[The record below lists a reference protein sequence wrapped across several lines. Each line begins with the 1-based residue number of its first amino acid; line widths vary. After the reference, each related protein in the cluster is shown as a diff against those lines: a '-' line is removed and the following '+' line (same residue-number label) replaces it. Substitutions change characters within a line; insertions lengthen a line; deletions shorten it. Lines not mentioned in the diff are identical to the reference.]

1 MKKLKMMGIMLFVS
15 TVLVG
20 CGTTAETK
28 IDEKATEKTSVSK
41 KVLNLMENSE
51 IGSMD
56 SIFTQDEASI
66 NAQSN
71 VFEGLYQLDEKDQLI
86 PAAAKEMPEISE
98 DGKRYTIKLREDGK
112 WSNGD
117 AVTANDFVFAWRKLA
132 NPKNQANYFFLLEG
146 TILNG
151 TAITKEEK
159 APEELGVKA
168 LDDYTLEVTLEKPVP
183 YFTSLLAFSP
193 FFPQNEAF
201 VKEKGQAYG
210 TSSEM
215 IVSNGP
221 FLMKNWDQSA
231 MSWDFVRNP
240 DYYDKEKVKSETI
253 HFEVLKETNTVYNLY
268 ESGELDV
275 AVLTGDF
282 AKQNRDNPDYEAIER
297 SKVYSLRLNQKRNE
311 KPSIFANE
319 NVRKAL
325 AYALDKKSLVD
336 NILANGSKEIYG
348 YIPEKFVYNPE
359 TNEDFRHE
367 AGALVKTDAKKAKEY
382 LDKAK
387 EELNGDVAIELLSRD
402 GDSDRKV
409 AEFIQGQLQETL
421 PGLTINVKTVPLN
434 NAIELMR
441 KGDYELSVGMWGP
454 DYQDPMTFL
463 ESSVS
468 GNRMNYSSPTF
479 DQLIEEA
486 TTKYAN
492 DPETRWQTLIK
503 AEKVLVEEDAAL
515 IPLYQEAR
523 SQLVR
528 PGVKGI
534 QYHNFGAT
542 STYKYAYKE

>member
-1 MKKLKMMGIMLFVS
+1 MKKLKMMGIMFFVS

-28 IDEKATEKTSVSK
+28 IDKKTTEKTSVSK

-71 VFEGLYQLDEKDQLI
+71 VFEGLYQLYEKDQLI

-168 LDDYTLEVTLEKPVP
+168 LDEYTLEVTLEKPVP

-253 HFEVLKETNTVYNLY
+253 HFKVLKETNTVYNLY

-336 NILANGSKEIYG
+336 NILADGSKEIYG

-359 TNEDFRHE
+359 TNEDFRQE

-382 LDKAK
+382 LAKAK
-387 EELNGDVAIELLSRD
+387 AELNGDVAIELLSRD

-479 DQLIEEA
+479 DQLIEES
-486 TTKYAN
+486 TTKCAN

>member
-28 IDEKATEKTSVSK
+28 RDEKATKKTSVSK
-41 KVLNLMENSE
+41 KILNLMENSE

-159 APEELGVKA
+159 APEKLGVKA

-336 NILANGSKEIYG
+336 NILADGSKEIYG

-359 TNEDFRHE
+359 TNEDFRQE

-387 EELNGDVAIELLSRD
+387 AELNGDVAIELLSRD

-523 SQLVR
+523 SQLIR

>member
-1 MKKLKMMGIMLFVS
+1 MKKLKMMGIMFFVS

-28 IDEKATEKTSVSK
+28 IDKKTTEKTSVSK

-168 LDDYTLEVTLEKPVP
+168 LDEYTLEVTLEKPVP

-253 HFEVLKETNTVYNLY
+253 HFKVLKETNTVYNLY

-336 NILANGSKEIYG
+336 NILADGSKEIYG

-359 TNEDFRHE
+359 TNEDFRQE

-382 LDKAK
+382 LAKAK
-387 EELNGDVAIELLSRD
+387 AELNGDVAIELLSRD

-479 DQLIEEA
+479 DQLIEES

>member
-28 IDEKATEKTSVSK
+28 IYEKATEKTSVSK

-98 DGKRYTIKLREDGK
+98 DGKRYTIKLKEDGK

-336 NILANGSKEIYG
+336 NILADGSKEIYG

-359 TNEDFRHE
+359 TNEDFRQE

-387 EELNGDVAIELLSRD
+387 AELNGDVAIELLSRD

-409 AEFIQGQLQETL
+409 AEFIQSQLQETL

-523 SQLVR
+523 SQLIR

>member
-1 MKKLKMMGIMLFVS
+1 MKKFKMMGIMLFVS

-20 CGTTAETK
+20 CGTTAKTK

-201 VKEKGQAYG
+201 VKEKGQDYG

-336 NILANGSKEIYG
+336 NILADGSKEIYG

-359 TNEDFRHE
+359 TNEDFRQE

-382 LDKAK
+382 LAKAK
-387 EELNGDVAIELLSRD
+387 AELNGDVAIELLSRD

>member
-193 FFPQNEAF
+193 FFPQN
-201 VKEKGQAYG
+201 
-210 TSSEM
+210 
-215 IVSNGP
+215 
-221 FLMKNWDQSA
+221 
-231 MSWDFVRNP
+231 
-240 DYYDKEKVKSETI
+240 
-253 HFEVLKETNTVYNLY
+253 VYNLY

-336 NILANGSKEIYG
+336 NILADGSKEIYG

-387 EELNGDVAIELLSRD
+387 AELNGDVAIELLSRD

>member
-1 MKKLKMMGIMLFVS
+1 MLFVS

-20 CGTTAETK
+20 CGTTAKTK

-201 VKEKGQAYG
+201 VKEKGQDYG

-336 NILANGSKEIYG
+336 NILADGSKEIYG

-359 TNEDFRHE
+359 TNEDFRQE

-382 LDKAK
+382 LAKAK
-387 EELNGDVAIELLSRD
+387 AELNGDVAIELLSRD

>member
-20 CGTTAETK
+20 CGTTAKTK

-146 TILNG
+146 TIMNG

-201 VKEKGQAYG
+201 VKEKGQDYG

-336 NILANGSKEIYG
+336 NILADGSKEIYG

-359 TNEDFRHE
+359 TNEDFRQE

-382 LDKAK
+382 LAKAK
-387 EELNGDVAIELLSRD
+387 AELNGDVAIELLSRD

>member
-20 CGTTAETK
+20 CGTIAETK
-28 IDEKATEKTSVSK
+28 RDEKATEKTSVSK

-336 NILANGSKEIYG
+336 NILADGSKEIYG

-359 TNEDFRHE
+359 TNEDFRQE

-387 EELNGDVAIELLSRD
+387 AELNGDVAIELLSRD

-523 SQLVR
+523 SQLIR

>member
-28 IDEKATEKTSVSK
+28 RDEKTTEKTSVSK
-41 KVLNLMENSE
+41 KVLNLMDNSE

-336 NILANGSKEIYG
+336 NILADGSKEIYG

-359 TNEDFRHE
+359 TNEDFRQE
-367 AGALVKTDAKKAKEY
+367 AGVLVKTDAKKAKEY

-387 EELNGDVAIELLSRD
+387 AELNGDVAIELLSRD

-523 SQLVR
+523 SQLIR